1 MGSYRHDYE
10 RWSRSNLINEI
21 LRLERKVETI
31 LQEREEARTV
41 AEKVGRDRWH
51 EMMSARR
58 DLPSEPRTYAPEEL
72 EPVDLGGGFTVLV
85 PPRVQRKEE

>member
-1 MGSYRHDYE
+1 MSYRHDYE

-21 LRLERKVETI
+21 LRLESKVETL
-31 LQEREEARTV
+31 LQEREGVRTV
-41 AEKVGRDRWH
+41 AEKVGRDCWH

-72 EPVDLGGGFTVLV
+72 EPVDLGGGITVLV
-85 PPRVQRKEE
+85 PPTAKSKEK